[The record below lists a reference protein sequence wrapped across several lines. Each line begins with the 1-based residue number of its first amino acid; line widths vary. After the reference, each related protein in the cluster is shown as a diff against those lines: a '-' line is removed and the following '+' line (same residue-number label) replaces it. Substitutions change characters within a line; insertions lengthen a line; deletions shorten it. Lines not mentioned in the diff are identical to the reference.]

1 MKLYVPLVQ
10 QLVYIIL
17 LGRNIIMPVSGFVS
31 PVGSLLSNTTKSK
44 LMLPLRVDHI
54 LGLVSN
60 NNNENNDGIGKTSN
74 PEEATTAAAP
84 RGIILNSAVGGL
96 TFAGGLAGYVTK
108 GSKASL
114 IAGSTFG
121 GLLLLS
127 SLLISKKSRKGNVM
141 GSVVAGMLS
150 YVMGKKFL
158 TSKKI
163 IPSGLIAFFGVVA
176 CTYNIIEVYIAKSQ
190 K

>member
-1 MKLYVPLVQ
+1 MKLYAPLVQ

-60 NNNENNDGIGKTSN
+60 NNNDDIGETGN
-74 PEEATTAAAP
+74 PEEATAAAP

-96 TFAGGLAGYVTK
+96 TFAGGLAGFITK

-163 IPSGLIAFFGVVA
+163 IPAGLIAFFGVVA
-176 CTYNIIEVYIAKSQ
+176 CTYNIIEAYIAKSQ